1 MWSKTV
7 YISELS
13 IYKHG
18 VCFCFFLILIINY
31 INSFVLEWDLFQ
43 VLLRKPASVAVIVS
57 SFMAILDRPN
67 PEKKSVRVSHTKILD
82 IYWHSL
88 LTCYDEINQF
98 NLLSENI
105 AA

>member
-1 MWSKTV
+1 M
-7 YISELS
+7 
-13 IYKHG
+13 
-18 VCFCFFLILIINY
+18 
-31 INSFVLEWDLFQ
+31 
-43 VLLRKPASVAVIVS
+43 AVIVS

-67 PEKKSVRVSHTKILD
+67 PEKKSVRVRHTKILD

-88 LTCYDEINQF
+88 LTYYDEINQF